1 MRAAIYESDIT
12 APLGC
17 YQTGYGFERYAED
30 VYNKIYSKALVVEDG
45 GNYAVIISVDI
56 CEYPPDLH
64 EKVTKRIEEYTG
76 ITPTAYVFIQPT
88 HTGVLPL
95 PTIPR

>member
-17 YQTGYGFERYAED
+17 YQTGYGIERYAED

-56 CEYPPDLH
+56 CEYPNDLH
-64 EKVTKRIEEYTG
+64 EKVTRRIE
-76 ITPTAYVFIQPT
+76 
-88 HTGVLPL
+88 
-95 PTIPR
+95 